1 MAISTPPG
9 KSAVALI
16 RISGASA
23 YLTVKKMSKN
33 MPKKQNIA
41 TFNEILSHEGLIIDQ
56 TITTFFKAPKSFTGD
71 DVVEIST
78 HGSSAV
84 IKKLMQ
90 TFLKS
95 KDIRLA
101 KPGEFTRRA
110 FENNKLDLTQVEAI
124 ADIVS
129 AETEAQRKQAVG
141 SLSGHLSQSTKS
153 IFEDLKKILANI
165 EAIIDFSEEELPE
178 NLMISIKEQIK
189 NTIKNIKKIT
199 KNASLGISIRDGFLV
214 ALLGKPNTGKSSFI
228 NNVSGRDI
236 AIVTDIPGT
245 TRDVLE
251 SFVDVGGY
259 PIKFLDTAGIRKSSN
274 LVEKMGIEKAY
285 LASKKS
291 NLTLVFINE
300 KIEISEYSNIKNS
313 LFVMSKQDITKKDF
327 FGSGYYNISSK
338 DGYGIDLILKIIK
351 ENINKNQS
359 NEQIFISRERQLTC
373 LLDTIFHLENTDKEK
388 SVDLF
393 AEDIRLSLKSLSSL
407 FGNIDIE
414 DVLDIIFSDFCIGK

>member
-1 MAISTPPG
+1 MNNKNTIMAISTPPG

-129 AETEAQRKQAVG
+129 AETEAQNTYLNQQKV
-141 SLSGHLSQSTKS
+141 
-153 IFEDLKKILANI
+153 FKK
-165 EAIIDFSEEELPE
+165 
-178 NLMISIKEQIK
+178 
-189 NTIKNIKKIT
+189 KK
-199 KNASLGISIRDGFLV
+199 
-214 ALLGKPNTGKSSFI
+214 
-228 NNVSGRDI
+228 
-236 AIVTDIPGT
+236 
-245 TRDVLE
+245 
-251 SFVDVGGY
+251 
-259 PIKFLDTAGIRKSSN
+259 
-274 LVEKMGIEKAY
+274 
-285 LASKKS
+285 KK
-291 NLTLVFINE
+291 
-300 KIEISEYSNIKNS
+300 Y
-313 LFVMSKQDITKKDF
+313 
-327 FGSGYYNISSK
+327 
-338 DGYGIDLILKIIK
+338 
-351 ENINKNQS
+351 
-359 NEQIFISRERQLTC
+359 
-373 LLDTIFHLENTDKEK
+373 
-388 SVDLF
+388 
-393 AEDIRLSLKSLSSL
+393 
-407 FGNIDIE
+407 
-414 DVLDIIFSDFCIGK
+414 